1 MTRLLRR
8 RYDVIIKSQNFGS
21 ESSCNDK
28 LLSAANV
35 LKMHD
40 VLLGSFL
47 SDFIK
52 NNMKNLLHHG
62 VGDYM

>member
-1 MTRLLRR
+1 
-8 RYDVIIKSQNFGS
+8 VIIKSQNFGS